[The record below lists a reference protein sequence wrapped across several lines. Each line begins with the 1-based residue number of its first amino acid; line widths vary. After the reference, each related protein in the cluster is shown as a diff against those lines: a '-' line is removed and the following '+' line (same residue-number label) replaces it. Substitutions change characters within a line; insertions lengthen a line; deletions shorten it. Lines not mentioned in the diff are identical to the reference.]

1 MQIKYKVNIT
11 KIKQTLILEKIRNII
26 NMKKQ

>member
-1 MQIKYKVNIT
+1 MQIKYKVNIK

-26 NMKKQ
+26 NIKKQ